1 MSKILKGTTVCGDIV
16 IATIFFYEQD
26 FDLPVNKI
34 TDTDKELALLENVF
48 KKAKTELVDTYNKT
62 LEEYGQEKASIFE
75 AHQMMLEDPDFRD
88 TISNFITQDKDN
100 IFQAIKK
107 TAMQF
112 AQIFADMDDPYMQ
125 ARKAD
130 VYDIAQRL
138 ISILLN
144 KKNAVLTKPS
154 IILAKDLTPS
164 QVMNF
169 DENYILGFALTQGSL
184 TSHASI
190 LAKANGITTVIN
202 LKEMDASWNGKT
214 AILDAKNATLII
226 DPTKEELLSA
236 EKQIEQVKKQKE
248 VLEQLKGTKS
258 CTKDGKNIKLYANVS
273 SMEDIDK
280 ALKQDAQGIGLFRT
294 EFIYLKSN
302 TYPTEDELFNVY
314 KNSLLKMGQKEIVF
328 RTLDIGADKTAAY
341 FNLPKE
347 ENPALGLRAIRL
359 CLTRIELFKTQLRAI
374 LRASAY
380 GQASIMFP
388 MIISIKELDKAI
400 TVLNEVK
407 QELKAKNIPFK
418 EDIQIGI
425 MIETPAAAIISE
437 DLAQKVDFFSI
448 GTNDLMQ
455 YTCAL
460 DRQNQN
466 LLPFADNHH
475 PALLKLM
482 EYTVKSAHKYNK
494 WVGICGELGSDL
506 SLTETFL
513 KWGVDELSLTPSQIL
528 PVKQKVQSIDLS
540 K

>member
-1 MSKILKGTTVCGDIV
+1 
-16 IATIFFYEQD
+16 
-26 FDLPVNKI
+26 
-34 TDTDKELALLENVF
+34 
-48 KKAKTELVDTYNKT
+48 
-62 LEEYGQEKASIFE
+62 
-75 AHQMMLEDPDFRD
+75 
-88 TISNFITQDKDN
+88 
-100 IFQAIKK
+100 
-107 TAMQF
+107 
-112 AQIFADMDDPYMQ
+112 
-125 ARKAD
+125 
-130 VYDIAQRL
+130 
-138 ISILLN
+138 
-144 KKNAVLTKPS
+144 
-154 IILAKDLTPS
+154 
-164 QVMNF
+164 
-169 DENYILGFALTQGSL
+169 
-184 TSHASI
+184 
-190 LAKANGITTVIN
+190 
-202 LKEMDASWNGKT
+202 
-214 AILDAKNATLII
+214 
-226 DPTKEELLSA
+226 
-236 EKQIEQVKKQKE
+236 
-248 VLEQLKGTKS
+248 
-258 CTKDGKNIKLYANVS
+258 
-273 SMEDIDK
+273 MEDIDK

-400 TVLNEVK
+400 TVLNEAK